1 VADGGGDEALARAA
15 ATGCRASFASL
26 VERHYE
32 RIYRLAW
39 RWVGSRTEAEDI
51 AQDVCVK
58 LASAIKGFR
67 GDAAFTTWLYRIAF
81 TTATDRLRA
90 RQRIIPFA
98 PSDMAMLIEVGG
110 HDHDTETPESKLIGA
125 QLWLAVRA
133 LPDQQR
139 DAVLLIYGEDLSHQ
153 EAALIMGCSEKTVSW
168 HVHEARKRLKVQL
181 VDAELSREGAA
192 EPHSQG
198 DAKPRVEGVVGS

>member
-1 VADGGGDEALARAA
+1 VADDGDEALARAA
-15 ATGCRASFASL
+15 AAGCRASFAAL

-32 RIYRLAW
+32 RVYRLAW
-39 RWVGSRTEAEDI
+39 RWVGSQSEAEDI

-58 LASAIKGFR
+58 LATAIKTFR

-98 PSDMAMLIEVGG
+98 PSDMATLLDEGANG
-110 HDHDTETPESKLIGA
+110 HEAQTPESLLIGA
-125 QLWLAVRA
+125 QLWQAVRA

-139 DAVLLIYGEDLSHQ
+139 DAVLLVYGEDLSHQ
-153 EAALIMGCSEKTVSW
+153 EAALIMRCSEKTVSW
-168 HVHEARKRLKVQL
+168 HLHEARKRLKVEL
-181 VDAELSREGAA
+181 VDAEQRA
-192 EPHSQG
+192 QG
-198 DAKPRVEGVVGS
+198 DAEQRAKVDAQRDRAGVVES